1 MEIVERISGLDFRDY
16 LRSKV
21 LDPMGLCDF
30 YVGVPES
37 IQARLHFADI
47 VTIPPPKTGEGMMA
61 SWNSPAVRAL
71 GVPAGG
77 GQVSASDLALLYQPL
92 VNGGKVFGGGQ
103 ICQPETIRM
112 GTTCLTDDR
121 HRQNMTPDG
130 SIFVHK
136 LRGVVME
143 LAGDDGDS
151 EMQKPRACRG
161 LSVVSFPTQS
171 VARFCTQNSIRAQL
185 ILVCAPLCSV
195 TFPTEAEMD
204 ADVMDALKQHAGK
217 TYPKK
222 VWRQGGFGSKV
233 SGGAFGHD
241 GAGGQIAWADPA
253 TGISLAFVHNTF
265 GPHANPGRVARDMQI
280 SDLAAVCTTDYAA
293 KL

>member
-1 MEIVERISGLDFRDY
+1 MEIVERITGLDFRDY

-30 YVGVPES
+30 FVGVPES
-37 IQARLHFADI
+37 IQLGLHFADI
-47 VTIPPPKTGEGMMA
+47 VMFPPPNEGEDTMA

-103 ICQPETIRM
+103 VLMPETIRM

-151 EMQKPRACRG
+151 AMQRPRALEC
-161 LSVVSFPTQS
+161 LAVAPFPIYTPSF
-171 VARFCTQNSIRAQL
+171 
-185 ILVCAPLCSV
+185 
-195 TFPTEAEMD
+195 
-204 ADVMDALKQHAGK
+204 
-217 TYPKK
+217 
-222 VWRQGGFGSKV
+222 
-233 SGGAFGHD
+233 
-241 GAGGQIAWADPA
+241 
-253 TGISLAFVHNTF
+253 
-265 GPHANPGRVARDMQI
+265 
-280 SDLAAVCTTDYAA
+280 
-293 KL
+293 